1 MRRKN
6 PKTGNFFK
14 RGDKRNDGY
23 LFNYY
28 IISKKTKNGF
38 FYESWLNPKSHKE
51 RTKRERYSYKN
62 NNPTGK
68 GGKYR
73 INPKTGKPWMHG
85 ETRSDGFIF
94 TSVDKKYLTN
104 DGFYS
109 CNFKSKETFH
119 RANIRKVL
127 NMKKKKFKNVNLD
140 LNYLLKIFPKNFVCP
155 ALNIR
160 IKFANGITDNTATLD
175 RINPKA
181 GYRKGNV
188 IWISNLANRIKTNA
202 SVEEVGKV
210 YNWFRKINK

>member
-1 MRRKN
+1 MV
-6 PKTGNFFK
+6 FF
-14 RGDKRNDGY
+14 
-23 LFNYY
+23 F
-28 IISKKTKNGF
+28 
-38 FYESWLNPKSHKE
+38 ESWLNPNIKSELKE
-51 RTKRERYSYKN
+51 RDIVIRITTQQEI
-62 NNPTGK
+62 

-94 TSVDKKYLTN
+94 TSVDKKYLTK

-140 LNYLLKIFPKNFVCP
+140 LNYLIKIFPKNSLCP

-181 GYRKGNV
+181 GYRKGIV

-202 SVEEVGKV
+202 SVEE
-210 YNWFRKINK
+210 FL